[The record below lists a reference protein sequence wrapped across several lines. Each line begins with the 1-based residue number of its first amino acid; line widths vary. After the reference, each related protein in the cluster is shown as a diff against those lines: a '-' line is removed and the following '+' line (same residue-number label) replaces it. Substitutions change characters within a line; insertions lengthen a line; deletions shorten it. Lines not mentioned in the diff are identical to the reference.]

1 MFLLLIP
8 YYLRRMF
15 RRGGYLPMMRERFGW
30 VECPRKR
37 SGDRKRVWI
46 QAVSVGELLAIGPL
60 IQRLHSSQEWDVYV
74 STTTST
80 GYAMAKDTY
89 RKDAAHVFAFP
100 LDFWPFVRRAWLRV
114 APDLVILTEGEMWP
128 EHLYQAKKRGI
139 PSVLI
144 NARIS
149 DRTSARLKAMPFAV
163 SMMHGSVSAIGAASI
178 MDADR
183 ILALGIPRNRVR
195 VTGNLKFDAVD
206 GAKVSDEEIEVMC
219 ADAGWDMQDD
229 HRVVIGA
236 STWPGEEKL
245 IIDAMCALRA
255 EGLKLRLI
263 LVPRHGER
271 RMEIGALLRS
281 YDGLVWAFRSEG
293 VRSAVPADVYVVDTV
308 GELRRFL
315 QMADV
320 AVIGKSFPPHGQGQ
334 TPVESAAL
342 GIPIIYGPSMS
353 NFRAVCLELEAAGG
367 ARKLKD
373 GASLLPALRELLND
387 PESASRMSENARM
400 VFERNRGSLDRT
412 ITLLDEMTQSLPHR
426 NW

>member
-1 MFLLLIP
+1 MIWLYRILYLPLFLLLIP

-30 VECPRKR
+30 VEFPPKR

-60 IQRLHSSQEWDVYV
+60 IQRLRSSADWDVFV

-80 GYAMAKDTY
+80 GYAMAKETY

-128 EHLYQAKKRGI
+128 EHLHQAKKRGI

-149 DRTSARLKAMPFAV
+149 DRTSARLKAMPFGV
-163 SMMHGSVSAIGAASI
+163 SIMHGCVSAIGAAST

-183 ILALGIPRNRVR
+183 ILALGIPQNRVR

-206 GAKVSDEEIEVMC
+206 GAKVSDEEIEAMC
-219 ADAGWDMQDD
+219 ADAGWNMQDD

-236 STWPGEEKL
+236 STWSGEEKL
-245 IIDAMCALRA
+245 IIDAMCALRS
-255 EGLKLRLI
+255 EGAKLRLI
-263 LVPRHGER
+263 LV
-271 RMEIGALLRS
+271 
-281 YDGLVWAFRSEG
+281 
-293 VRSAVPADVYVVDTV
+293 
-308 GELRRFL
+308 
-315 QMADV
+315 
-320 AVIGKSFPPHGQGQ
+320 
-334 TPVESAAL
+334 
-342 GIPIIYGPSMS
+342 
-353 NFRAVCLELEAAGG
+353 
-367 ARKLKD
+367 
-373 GASLLPALRELLND
+373 
-387 PESASRMSENARM
+387 
-400 VFERNRGSLDRT
+400 
-412 ITLLDEMTQSLPHR
+412 
-426 NW
+426 